1 MRAGLALIVLILN
14 VVAMLAILRSR
25 STVGRKVA
33 WTAAVVLLPVVGAAV
48 LLATERRGQVASRPI
63 VNGRME

>member
-14 VVAMLAILRSR
+14 VLAMLAILRSR
-25 STVGRKVA
+25 STVGRKLA
-33 WTAAVVLLPVVGAAV
+33 WTAAVVLLPLAGAV
-48 LLATERRGQVASRPI
+48 TWLATERRRRVASSHS